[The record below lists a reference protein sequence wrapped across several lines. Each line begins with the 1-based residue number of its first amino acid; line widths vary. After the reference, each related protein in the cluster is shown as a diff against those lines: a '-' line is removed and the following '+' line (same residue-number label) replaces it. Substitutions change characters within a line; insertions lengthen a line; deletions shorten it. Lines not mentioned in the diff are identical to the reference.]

1 MTSAHT
7 RLLLPATDPLR
18 SMMDMI
24 HYELTRVYGD
34 GIVACV
40 NPVWDQSVLDGLV
53 SEYEQV
59 CVGGGSKGWL

>member
-1 MTSAHT
+1 
-7 RLLLPATDPLR
+7 
-18 SMMDMI
+18 MMDMI